1 MKPSE
6 DVTGIRWKISHVTV
20 SSNEN
25 TVIVKISVMMEVYF
39 LGGGWVGLDS
49 QKKRKRKCLDF
60 IMIMVLMIV
69 YLYKTVLIM
78 DPWWSMDPTLNT

>member
-39 LGGGWVGLDS
+39 LGGGWVGLGWIL
-49 QKKRKRKCLDF
+49 KKKEKRKCLDF
-60 IMIMVLMIV
+60 IMIMVLMIECICIKL
-69 YLYKTVLIM
+69 YLSWILDGQWTPL
-78 DPWWSMDPTLNT
+78 